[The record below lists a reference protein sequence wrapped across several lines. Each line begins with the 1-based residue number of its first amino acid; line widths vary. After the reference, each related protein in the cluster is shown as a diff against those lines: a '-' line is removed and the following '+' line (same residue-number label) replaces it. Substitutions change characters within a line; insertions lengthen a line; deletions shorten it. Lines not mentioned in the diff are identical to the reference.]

1 MTKVRAW
8 EYHGPEPIRRNN
20 VFEEGQLL
28 ISARIKI
35 NKNPA
40 IMNLKE

>member
-1 MTKVRAW
+1 MDQSL
-8 EYHGPEPIRRNN
+8 RRNN

-35 NKNPA
+35 NKTPA